1 MLRILL
7 LFTVIYT
14 VLCSDGDRSPFYI
27 NCVKGCMK
35 ANCTNDLT
43 FTPEAAQ
50 QQDIWSKI
58 LLWNCRDE
66 CRYHCMWRTVQ
77 GFLERGYTIPKFHG
91 KWPFK
96 RILGV
101 QEPASTL
108 ASLLNLAAHVYMFT
122 EMKRQLPAASR
133 TPALLLWKVFA
144 VVCMHAWIWSA
155 IFHTRDN
162 AFTEF
167 MDYACALSMVMSLFL
182 AAILRYGFIENI

>member
-1 MLRILL
+1 M
-7 LFTVIYT
+7 
-14 VLCSDGDRSPFYI
+14 
-27 NCVKGCMK
+27 
-35 ANCTNDLT
+35 
-43 FTPEAAQ
+43 AAQ

-133 TPALLLWKVFA
+133 MYARVDLVRNIPHQRQCLHRVHGLRVRSLHGYEPV
-144 VVCMHAWIWSA
+144 SGS
-155 IFHTRDN
+155 N
-162 AFTEF
+162 TEG
-167 MDYACALSMVMSLFL
+167 LSPREFEE
-182 AAILRYGFIENI
+182 Y

>member
-1 MLRILL
+1 M
-7 LFTVIYT
+7 
-14 VLCSDGDRSPFYI
+14 
-27 NCVKGCMK
+27 
-35 ANCTNDLT
+35 
-43 FTPEAAQ
+43 AAQ

-133 TPALLLWKVFA
+133 MYARVDLVRNIPHQRQCLHRVHGLRVRSLHGYEPVSGSNTEIWFHRKHLAKKTATDSRTLA
-144 VVCMHAWIWSA
+144 SATGGGAW
-155 IFHTRDN
+155 
-162 AFTEF
+162 
-167 MDYACALSMVMSLFL
+167 M
-182 AAILRYGFIENI
+182 AAPLTH